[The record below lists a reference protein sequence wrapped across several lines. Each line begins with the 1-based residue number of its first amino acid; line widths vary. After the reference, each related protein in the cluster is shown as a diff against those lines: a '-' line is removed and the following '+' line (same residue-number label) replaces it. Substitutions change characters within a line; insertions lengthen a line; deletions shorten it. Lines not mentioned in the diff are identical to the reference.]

1 MLDLFDVKRFY
12 SLVELAKSN
21 VCLESAQIYLLFR
34 VIVVTLIIIPS
45 RNVDYIF
52 LVRLLY
58 GNLLEQS

>member
-21 VCLESAQIYLLFR
+21 VCLESAQIYLLFP
-34 VIVVTLIIIPS
+34 VIVVTLIIILS
-45 RNVDYIF
+45 RNVGYIF

>member
-21 VCLESAQIYLLFR
+21 VCLESAQIYLLFP
-34 VIVVTLIIIPS
+34 VIVVTLIIILL
-45 RNVDYIF
+45 RNVGYIF